1 MSPFDREMMEASQ
14 AVYKK
19 HNDAGGAY
27 LYIIYR
33 DERIAENK
41 IRKKYDKP
49 IIEYTHD
56 EVDALI
62 NLNNSL
68 KYDHVQLSKK
78 SHNVDEFNKMGDE
91 IRENAKLIRKMKKYR
106 KGLLKTMGI
115 GGLLSQ

>member
-1 MSPFDREMMEASQ
+1 MNKP
-14 AVYKK
+14 
-19 HNDAGGAY
+19 AGG
-27 LYIIYR
+27 LYSCTIYR
-33 DERIAENK
+33 AQRIAGNK
-41 IRKKYDKP
+41 IREKYGKP
-49 IIEYTHD
+49 IIEYTYD
-56 EVDALI
+56 EVNELI
-62 NLNNSL
+62 NVNNSL

>member
-1 MSPFDREMMEASQ
+1 MSPFEREMLDSDQ
-14 AVYKK
+14 AILKK
-19 HNDAGGAY
+19 HNDAGG
-27 LYIIYR
+27 LYSCTIYR
-33 DERIAENK
+33 AQRIAGNK
-41 IRKKYDKP
+41 IREKHGKP
-49 IIEYTHD
+49 IIDYTYD
-56 EVDALI
+56 EVNELI
-62 NLNNSL
+62 NVNNCL